1 MWCIPP
7 KQNAEF
13 VAHMEDVLS
22 VYARPY
28 DAKKPVICMD
38 EKPYQL
44 LDEETPTIE
53 LSETNNLFSII
64 INADDPLVYKFS
76 LNSKNKITYY
86 GF

>member
-53 LSETNNLFSII
+53 LRIFGITSYL
-64 INADDPLVYKFS
+64 S
-76 LNSKNKITYY
+76 LSKYIGTKRKITPIIPIIKDK
-86 GF
+86 